1 MKAIALIP
9 GTTEVS
15 LIEVKDPVIS
25 SPNQIKL
32 KVWEVG
38 ICGTDREEVS
48 GGRAEAPVGQKQ
60 LVIGHEMF
68 GQVTETG
75 NAVTKVQKGDYGVL
89 MVRRGCGE
97 CEACRNGRSDM
108 CYTGNYTERGIK
120 AANGFQ
126 AEYVVD
132 EEQYLV
138 KVPASMK
145 EIGVLTEPMS
155 VASKAIDESLRI
167 QQARLGSFTNNK
179 NWLEGKKALIAGLG
193 PIGLMAAFALRLRG
207 AQVIGLDIVD
217 EASLRSQLLKQIGG
231 KYIDGRKTQV
241 ADIDTTYGEADFIF
255 EATGIANLQL
265 QLIDALAVNGIYVAT
280 GIPGGN
286 RPLNLSAD
294 SLMKQLVLKNQVLLG
309 SVNASLH
316 HYQMAVAD
324 LQGSLERWPS
334 VIKSVITDRFPY
346 TNFSRALKHPSPEEI
361 KVVVE
366 WK

>member
-1 MKAIALIP
+1 MKAIGLVP
-9 GTTEVS
+9 GTKEVS
-15 LIEVKDPVIS
+15 LIDIEEPVIS
-25 SPNQIKL
+25 SPDLVKL
-32 KVWEVG
+32 KVLEVG

-48 GGRAEAPVGQKQ
+48 GGRADPPKGQRT

-75 NAVTKVQKGDYGVL
+75 TAVTKVQKGDYGVF
-89 MVRRGCGE
+89 MVRRGCGQ

-126 AEYVVD
+126 VEYVVD

-138 KVPASMK
+138 KVPADMK
-145 EIGVLTEPMS
+145 DIGVLTEPMS
-155 VASKAIDESLRI
+155 VASKAIDESLQI
-167 QQARLGSFTNNK
+167 QQARLGSFTKNK

-207 AQVIGLDIVD
+207 AEVIGLDIVD
-217 EASLRSQLLKQIGG
+217 ENTLRSELLKQIGG
-231 KYIDGRKTQV
+231 KYIDGRKVKVT
-241 ADIDTTYGEADFIF
+241 DLDETYGEADFIF
-255 EATGIANLQL
+255 EATGIASMQL

-280 GIPGGN
+280 GIPGGS
-286 RPLNLSAD
+286 RPLNLPAD

-309 SVNASLH
+309 SVNASLE
-316 HYQMAVAD
+316 HYQMAVDD
-324 LQGSLERWPS
+324 LRASLERWPAA
-334 VIKSVITDRFPY
+334 IKAVITDRVPY
-346 TNFSRALKHPSPEEI
+346 TEFSRALQYPSAEEI

-366 WK
+366 WN